1 MSARAR
7 RALAASVALAALAA
21 AGAAAAAPGLAA
33 AQGACP
39 GCVVAG
45 AGKVPLTVPEGTPL
59 AGYGGF
65 HRRLVV
71 PDVLDR
77 YPHAFWFKPG
87 RAERDPLA
95 ARALVLER
103 DGTRVVWVT
112 VDLVAVDRAF
122 TETVATRLARAG
134 ARPGALIVSASH
146 THSGPGAFVE
156 SALMGFVAADRED
169 AAVREALVAAVVE
182 AVRRADGGRG
192 PARVALGV
200 AAAPPVVRSRLGGP
214 LDPEVAVLAVRRADG
229 APVALVWNFA
239 IHGTMLGARN
249 LRLSGDVMGAAS
261 EALEHA
267 VHAPA
272 LFVNGAVGDVSPA
285 RHGSRALGEVASALA
300 DAVRVAW
307 ERATPVGAGRLVA
320 RVVRV
325 DLPAPRL
332 SLRNC
337 LGGWMPAVLTVPL
350 DGALPSETTLTA
362 VALGDTAWVALP
374 GEPATA
380 LGLRIKA
387 EARRSFRHAFVAGV
401 SNDYVGYLVTA
412 TDYGRPTYVT
422 CSSFYGADTGDRLA
436 ERASALLREL
446 HAAGR
451 GR

>member
-1 MSARAR
+1 
-7 RALAASVALAALAA
+7 
-21 AGAAAAAPGLAA
+21 
-33 AQGACP
+33 
-39 GCVVAG
+39 
-45 AGKVPLTVPEGTPL
+45 VPEGTPL

-156 SALMGFVAADRED
+156 SALMGFVAADR
-169 AAVREALVAAVVE
+169 
-182 AVRRADGGRG
+182 GG
-192 PARVALGV
+192 
-200 AAAPPVVRSRLGGP
+200 
-214 LDPEVAVLAVRRADG
+214 
-229 APVALVWNFA
+229 
-239 IHGTMLGARN
+239 
-249 LRLSGDVMGAAS
+249 
-261 EALEHA
+261 
-267 VHAPA
+267 
-272 LFVNGAVGDVSPA
+272 
-285 RHGSRALGEVASALA
+285 RALGEAASALA
-300 DAVRVAW
+300 DAGRVAW
-307 ERATPVGAGRLVA
+307 ERAPPVGAGRLVA

-362 VALGDTAWVALP
+362 VALG
-374 GEPATA
+374 
-380 LGLRIKA
+380 
-387 EARRSFRHAFVAGV
+387 
-401 SNDYVGYLVTA
+401 
-412 TDYGRPTYVT
+412 
-422 CSSFYGADTGDRLA
+422 
-436 ERASALLREL
+436 
-446 HAAGR
+446 
-451 GR
+451 

>member
-229 APVALVWNFA
+229 SISIRERPM
-239 IHGTMLGARN
+239 TKRP
-249 LRLSGDVMGAAS
+249 SGFTHTVT
-261 EALEHA
+261 
-267 VHAPA
+267 
-272 LFVNGAVGDVSPA
+272 
-285 RHGSRALGEVASALA
+285 RAQ
-300 DAVRVAW
+300 
-307 ERATPVGAGRLVA
+307 
-320 RVVRV
+320 
-325 DLPAPRL
+325 
-332 SLRNC
+332 
-337 LGGWMPAVLTVPL
+337 
-350 DGALPSETTLTA
+350 
-362 VALGDTAWVALP
+362 
-374 GEPATA
+374 
-380 LGLRIKA
+380 
-387 EARRSFRHAFVAGV
+387 
-401 SNDYVGYLVTA
+401 
-412 TDYGRPTYVT
+412 
-422 CSSFYGADTGDRLA
+422 
-436 ERASALLREL
+436 
-446 HAAGR
+446 
-451 GR
+451 